1 MSKIQNPVVL
11 IYKRENSD
19 TYAVAITSGS
29 KDYHDAIL
37 MATMEPDMTGDDV
50 DTWSKTGYYMA
61 AEIESLRTKL
71 EQAEAKH
78 LHLQCLVDDYDWQRQ
93 RLHSAAKKI
102 IRWNRQ
108 EAIDRTGNAED
119 AECYACVRELRDA
132 LAFCDSNDSPHAS
145 IRASQEYPETLPC
158 PVILE
163 PGFRFGKGVNTRL
176 MLRMLQRRAD
186 YCAEIDAMTPEQR
199 AEHDAGIA
207 EFKEILGNDNRTAML
222 QTDKFV
228 STGLPNND
236 CLSTRQITT
245 SMAKNIA
252 LKLGAELNDEEA
264 DIFADGYNAAM
275 LQDRNDVTTGKP
287 LTITLP
293 DITSKAFWSGTG
305 KNEAFHPESY
315 KRQVK
320 EAIERSCVI
329 AGIGVEVK

>member
-1 MSKIQNPVVL
+1 MSKITNPVVL
-11 IYKRENSD
+11 IHKRENSD
-19 TYAVAITSGS
+19 TYAVAITDGS
-29 KDYHDAIL
+29 QDYHDAVL
-37 MATMEPDMTGDDV
+37 MATMEPDMNGYDI

-61 AEIESLRTKL
+61 AEIESLRAKL

-119 AECYACVRELRDA
+119 AESYACVRELRDA
-132 LAFCDSNDSPHAS
+132 LAFCDSKDSPHAS

-199 AEHDAGIA
+199 GEHDAGIA
-207 EFKEILGNDNRTAML
+207 EFKAMLGNVHSKSD
-222 QTDKFV
+222 DEIG
-228 STGLPNND
+228 SWNNH
-236 CLSTRQITT
+236 
-245 SMAKNIA
+245 
-252 LKLGAELNDEEA
+252 LNTPTIQA
-264 DIFADGYNAAM
+264 GKGGTN
-275 LQDRNDVTTGKP
+275 GKP

-293 DITSKAFWSGTG
+293 DTNSKAFWSGAG
-305 KNEAFHPESY
+305 KSEVFHPETY
-315 KRQVK
+315 KRWAK
-320 EAIERSCVI
+320 EAIERACVI